1 MLSYRTSAFKI
12 PNKFSHWSWGKFS
25 VPNFSPGLYY
35 KFIIGGIAFLLQS
48 SYIIRMFPLKIP
60 HNDMHY
66 NILIANSKRIRPN
79 TQIKNVTSWNHDSM
93 TAFCQC
99 LMLRSFIRNHEIVVM
114 HNICISRDGNFPCII
129 MVDYSAT
136 FVSLQNKIWMYYTH
150 NRIIP
155 CSTYV

>member
-12 PNKFSHWSWGKFS
+12 SNKICHWSWGKFS

-66 NILIANSKRIRPN
+66 KILIANRKRIRPN
-79 TQIKNVTSWNHDSM
+79 TQKCHYLKPWQHDSILPVSYVK
-93 TAFCQC
+93 A
-99 LMLRSFIRNHEIVVM
+99 IRNHEIVVM

-129 MVDYSAT
+129 VEYYSAT